1 MSPILMT
8 MVTFGGK
15 KNYYVTLEVNYQTD
29 WVLMLSKHQ
38 TETPKPLKAN
48 FLDRPTLDKA
58 VDIIANQEI
67 DEREE
72 VQSHFILT

>member
-48 FLDRPTLDKA
+48 FLDRLWIKPL
-58 VDIIANQEI
+58 ISSRANQEI
-67 DEREE
+67 DEKEGW
-72 VQSHFILT
+72 